1 MVSNNLR
8 RLLEGCRHWSKE
20 SSLIPFARDG
30 ALVENAE
37 VFLQATNSLT
47 RIDCPK
53 PRNETAGAQ
62 RLAAVAQQIVIPL
75 ISSKILR
82 NADEIVDTVL

>member
-1 MVSNNLR
+1 MVSRNLR
-8 RLLEGCRHWSKE
+8 RLLKGCRHWNKE
-20 SSLIPFARDG
+20 SSLIPLARG
-30 ALVENAE
+30 GTLVENAE

-47 RIDCPK
+47 RFDCPK
-53 PRNETAGAQ
+53 TGNETAGAQ